1 MSVRW
6 KRWLLKGI
14 QWYNRLKGDKKLQK
28 IAKSSDPQVFSES
41 SFPKTFD
48 AVVQDSYV
56 EQTEAFTSLFE
67 NKSKYKAVMSALAD
81 MLYQEFNKG

>member
-1 MSVRW
+1 MSVHKTIVFSLRRSW
-6 KRWLLKGI
+6 
-14 QWYNRLKGDKKLQK
+14 
-28 IAKSSDPQVFSES
+28 QVFSES